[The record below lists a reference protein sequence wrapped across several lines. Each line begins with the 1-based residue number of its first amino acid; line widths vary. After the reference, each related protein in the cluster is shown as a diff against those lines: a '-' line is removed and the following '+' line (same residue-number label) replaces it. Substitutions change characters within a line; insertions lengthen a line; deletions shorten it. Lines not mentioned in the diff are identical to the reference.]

1 VGFTSIITESSVF
14 AVVEGVTLVV
24 LLDLSQAK
32 VKNAIIRSIILN
44 LFKIIGGSLDVRFV
58 RE

>member
-32 VKNAIIRSIILN
+32 VKNAINRSINLN
-44 LFKIIGGSLDVRFV
+44 LFKIIGDRLEIRFV
-58 RE
+58 R